1 MAKIRIAI
9 DLYSLALLIA
19 STGVKYITAK
29 DLSALLGV
37 STRTAGKI
45 MAKMERMGLIKRYSN
60 QTYMVTHNLHINSAR
75 SDHKP

>member
-1 MAKIRIAI
+1 MAKIRTMI

-37 STRTAGKI
+37 STRSAGRI
-45 MAKMERMGLIKRYSN
+45 MAKMERMGLLKRYSN
-60 QTYMVTHNLHINSAR
+60 QAYMVAHNLYANHSYQKQ
-75 SDHKP
+75 S